1 MKTKRLPIFT
11 SNPQT
16 GVSNEYP
23 TSKLAFRQ
31 PCLWYI
37 SAVRNSGKS
46 FLASKFLAQAHKD
59 ETFDRIYIITPS
71 FKSNEAYWGKYIKQ
85 TDVFEPTR
93 DSIQQVI
100 TKVQEDRD
108 AWEKYLED
116 KRAYAEF
123 QKKFGQTPMNDE
135 MLLMYYDLGFFNN
148 TEPKW
153 KYKNI
158 EPPKSLLIMDDILGS
173 QAIAASSGLMKVAT
187 LNRHIAE
194 LKENHNGRSACGLA
208 VIILS
213 QSYRMQSGHGIGR
226 SLRENLS
233 LFTMFKNKQPK
244 QYEAIKE
251 EIGSVVDMDRFDQA
265 YHYATAE
272 QFGSLTVDFRPKHEE
287 LTFRKNLN
295 EAIIF

>member
-1 MKTKRLPIFT
+1 MKTKKLPIFT
-11 SNPQT
+11 KDPEA

-71 FKSNEAYWGKYIKQ
+71 FKSNEAYFGKYIKQ
-85 TDVFEPTR
+85 MDVYNPTKE
-93 DSIQQVI
+93 SISQVI
-100 TKVQEDRD
+100 ASVEADRD
-108 AWEKYLED
+108 EWEKFLAEQ
-116 KRAYAEF
+116 KAYKQF
-123 QKKFGQTPMNDE
+123 KSKFMHMEMNDE
-135 MLLMYYDLGFFNN
+135 MLLMYNDMGFLDS
-148 TEPKW
+148 EPKW
-153 KYKNI
+153 KYKTV
-158 EPPKSLLIMDDILGS
+158 EPPKSLLIMDDILSSG
-173 QAIAASSGLMKVAT
+173 AISASSGLMKIAT

-194 LKENHNGRSACGLA
+194 LQQDYKGRSACGLA

-213 QSYRMQSGHGIGR
+213 QSYRMQNGQGIGR
-226 SLRENLS
+226 SIRENLS

-251 EIGSVVDMDRFDQA
+251 EIGSVVDMDRFDKA
-265 YHYATAE
+265 YQYATAE
-272 QFGSLTVDFRPKHEE
+272 KYGNLTVDFKPKQEE
-287 LTFRKNLN
+287 LTFRKKLN